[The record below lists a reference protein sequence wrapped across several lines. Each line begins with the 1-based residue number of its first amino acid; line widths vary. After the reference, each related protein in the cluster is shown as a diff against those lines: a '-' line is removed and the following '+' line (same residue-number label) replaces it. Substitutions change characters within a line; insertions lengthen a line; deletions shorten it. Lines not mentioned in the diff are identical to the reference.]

1 MISKIHKKEKGKKSK
16 VGKWLHGVSLKL
28 KSELTIIKKYYY
40 WRNREHSGGIS
51 LTYLWSEFC
60 SVSERLFLFTK
71 SRTLTLLILAVCR
84 MHVEYEPSIWPCSP
98 WVLRGV
104 STRCLG
110 GYRFE
115 SCQGLRFFLC
125 PLLVTDNISFS
136 HRKSL
141 FNSYHWPLA
150 CGGGGG
156 HHLPEPPTFSESP
169 TTQNLFDN
177 PDTADSL

>member
-1 MISKIHKKEKGKKSK
+1 MEAFL
-16 VGKWLHGVSLKL
+16 LHIYGLNSVQCQKDCFYLQNL
-28 KSELTIIKKYYY
+28 GHWHY
-40 WRNREHSGGIS
+40 WSWQCAGCMSNMNPVYGLALH
-51 LTYLWSEFC
+51 EF
-60 SVSERLFLFTK
+60 SVAQVDR
-71 SRTLTLLILAVCR
+71 
-84 MHVEYEPSIWPCSP
+84 
-98 WVLRGV
+98 V

-150 CGGGGG
+150 CGGGGTISQS
-156 HHLPEPPTFSESP
+156 HLLFLNLPQLKIFL
-169 TTQNLFDN
+169 TTLIRLILCKNGLQKHWHIILKWNLVNTVSHINGVIILTKVF
-177 PDTADSL
+177 